1 MTIGRSPA
9 AEVQIDDQYASARH
23 ARLFEQEGV
32 AYLEDFGSTNGTY
45 LNDHRVQS
53 QEFLRENDRSAS
65 ATPSSGTSN
74 ERRARR
80 AGAPVLRVV
89 EEAAR
94 TDTGRQRTATRTP
107 TSRARRCTRSLTG
120 WAAPRPARSPR
131 ASPPRHSRTG
141 RRRTPTPSG
150 SWRASPPRPNR
161 RIFELA
167 REDATRTGM
176 GTTLTGALLTDHE
189 ISIVHVGDS
198 RAYLLRDGELRQ
210 LTRDHSLVE
219 ELRRRGQLTDDEAE
233 DHPQRSIITRAL
245 GPRPTS
251 SSTCTPTRSEA
262 ATCSCSA
269 ATASPSMVREERLH
283 EILTSTSSLQQ
294 AVDELVEEANRMGGR
309 DNITAILIRIGG
321 DEPAPGADKEGQQE
335 TAEQTAT
342 DLPPV
347 PPAEPPEPGK
357 IEKKKARPAADP
369 ALRSRRRRRRLRVA
383 LVTGLVLLLLG
394 GLAVGATAAIRSAYF
409 IGQNDRG
416 LVTLYRGVPY
426 ELPAGI
432 KLYDTQ
438 YVSSVQAR
446 SLRPFERRRLLDHQ
460 LRSRSDA
467 ADRIR
472 DLERGG

>member
-1 MTIGRSPA
+1 M
-9 AEVQIDDQYASARH
+9 
-23 ARLFEQEGV
+23 
-32 AYLEDFGSTNGTY
+32 
-45 LNDHRVQS
+45 
-53 QEFLRENDRSAS
+53 
-65 ATPSSGTSN
+65 
-74 ERRARR
+74 
-80 AGAPVLRVV
+80 LRVV
-89 EEAAR
+89 EEASR
-94 TDTGRQRTATRTP
+94 TDTGRQRTANED
-107 TSRARRCTRSLTG
+107 AYF
-120 WAAPRPARSPR
+120 ARSPVYAVADGMGGAQAGEVAAR
-131 ASPPRHSRTG
+131 IAAEAFEDRKADDANPERELARIASE
-141 RRRTPTPSG
+141 
-150 SWRASPPRPNR
+150 ANR

-245 GPRPTS
+245 GPEADVEPDLHTHQV
-251 SSTCTPTRSEA
+251 RSGDVFLL
-262 ATCSCSA
+262 CSDGL
-269 ATASPSMVREERLH
+269 TSMVREERLH

-309 DNITAILIRIGG
+309 DNITAILFRIGG
-321 DEPAPGADKEGQQE
+321 DDPAQAPDDQGQQE

-342 DLPPV
+342 DLIPV
-347 PPAEPPEPGK
+347 AAAEPPEPGRK
-357 IEKKKARPAADP
+357 EKRTAALVADP
-369 ALRSRRRRRRLRVA
+369 ALRGRRRRLRLRIV
-383 LVTGLVLLLLG
+383 LVTGVVLLLLG
-394 GLAVGATAAIRSAYF
+394 GLVVGATAAIRSAYF
-409 IGQNDRG
+409 IGQNDHG

-460 LRSRSDA
+460 LRSQHDA

-472 DLERGG
+472 SLERGG